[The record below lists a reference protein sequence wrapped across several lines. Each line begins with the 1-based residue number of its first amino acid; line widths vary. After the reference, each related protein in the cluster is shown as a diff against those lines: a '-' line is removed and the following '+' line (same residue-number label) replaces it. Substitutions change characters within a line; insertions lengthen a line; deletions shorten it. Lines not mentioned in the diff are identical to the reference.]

1 MSRKRDNQLVRLSD
15 VADVFVGTATMRKEG
30 IDAQEVRVLQV
41 GDLDDRTGVAKPLKD
56 LNMMSLPDK
65 SGLDRYRVQPGD
77 VVVSCKG
84 TLLKTGLIEESTAGA
99 IASANLV
106 VVRARGDV
114 SPKTLYLVLRSEGA
128 KRKLKG
134 LQKVGATIASL
145 SYKDIQTLEFK
156 LPSHHTQVEIAS
168 LLDSHRE
175 YQELTL
181 KAVQIREKLVN
192 GLVEKAIW
200 GDSSIGGGR

>member
-1 MSRKRDNQLVRLSD
+1 MTRKRDNPMVRLSD
-15 VADVFVGTATMRKEG
+15 VADVFVGTSTMRKEG
-30 IDAQEVRVLQV
+30 GDAQEVRVLQV
-41 GDLDDRTGVAKPLKD
+41 GDIDDRTGGARPLKD
-56 LNMMSLPDK
+56 LNLMPLPDK

-145 SYKDIQTLEFK
+145 SYKDIQTLEFR
-156 LPSHHTQVEIAS
+156 LPNHQTQVRIAS
-168 LLDSHRE
+168 LLDTHRE

-181 KAVQIREKLVN
+181 KAVQIREEMVN

-200 GDSSIGGGR
+200 GDSSTGGER